1 MKQISLFILVFS
13 LICVISETS
22 YSAVIFRDDFDGT
35 SVSGSW
41 SIEHNDASYYSVSGG
56 LLSLQAC
63 AGDIYAARTDY
74 KNVFRLPTPVTG
86 DYTVTLKI
94 QQFVPASVAYAQ
106 VALLIYDDSNNY
118 LRNYYAYGG
127 VLHRGAGQEIN
138 GSWNAQTGA
147 VNFGSSPFY
156 FQYEKTGNSYQTL
169 YSTDGINFTALFNPV
184 TFGDGTP
191 TYLGFVAMVDSTE
204 SSIAYIDYFEVSDDS
219 PEPAPVP
226 EPLTVLLVG
235 SGLIALFR
243 KKRI

>member
-1 MKQISLFILVFS
+1 MNKSVFFISM
-13 LICVISETS
+13 ICWACTFPSVSD
-22 YSAVIFRDDFDGT
+22 SAVIFRDDFNGT

-41 SIEHNDASYYSVSGG
+41 SIEHNDAGYYSVSGG
-56 LLSLQAC
+56 LLSLRANQ
-63 AGDIYAARTDY
+63 GDIYAARTDY
-74 KNVFRLPTPVTG
+74 KNVFRLPAPVTG

-138 GSWNAQTGA
+138 GSWSAQTGA
-147 VNFGSSPFY
+147 VNFGSTPFY

-169 YSTDGINFTALFNPV
+169 YSTDGVNFTALFNPV

-219 PEPAPVP
+219 PEPVPVP
-226 EPLTVLLVG
+226 EPLTIISLGIGVAAVLRTRRG
-235 SGLIALFR
+235 
-243 KKRI
+243 